1 MRAVVA
7 DEFDGGWRVDEQPD
21 PMPGPNDV
29 LVAVEASGIC
39 YTDVQ
44 QLRNPAYGGSFPRI
58 PGHEPV
64 GRVVSLGAEVR
75 GLSEGERV
83 GVAYAQRWC
92 GQCEHCIEGRYE
104 HCASISTTG
113 IGVDGGHA
121 ELTLMDAGS
130 VVRVPDDLDAAEAA
144 PIMCA
149 GFTVYSGICDAELRP
164 GERCAVVGVGG
175 LGHLALQ
182 YAAALGAE
190 VIAVTR
196 SEEKR
201 AMLTELGAHEVV
213 VAGENEVGQALA
225 RTGGVDVILHT
236 ANSVESGLS
245 GGLRAYGRL
254 SLMGVTDAELQTT
267 PKEMIFGKLRIV
279 GSSQGPRNRLPEVI
293 ELHRRAK
300 VKTIVESYSLD
311 EAPAALERVETGKAR
326 FRAVFV
332 PAG

>member
-1 MRAVVA
+1 MKAVIA
-7 DEFDGGWRVDEQPD
+7 DEFDGGWRVGEQPD
-21 PMPGPNDV
+21 PSPGPNDV

-64 GRVVSLGAEVR
+64 GRVVSVGAEVT
-75 GLSEGERV
+75 GLAEGERV

-104 HCASISTTG
+104 HCAAISTTG

-130 VVRVPDDLDAAEAA
+130 VVSVPADLDAAEAA

-190 VIAVTR
+190 VVAVTR

-201 AMLTELGAHEVV
+201 AMLTELGAHEVL

-225 RTGGVDVILHT
+225 KMGGVDVILHT
-236 ANSVESGLS
+236 ANSVEPALT
-245 GGLRAYGRL
+245 GGLRPYGRL
-254 SLMGVTDAELQTT
+254 SLMGVTDAEVHTT

-279 GSSQGPRNRLPEVI
+279 GSSQGPRHLLPEVI

-311 EAPAALERVETGKAR
+311 EAPAGLERVESGTAR
-326 FRAVFV
+326 FRAVLV
-332 PAG
+332 P